1 MARPEFLVIN
11 IGSGVQEGASATI
24 VGVAESMDAAKDLIR
39 AMRGAVT
46 DKVVIAER
54 KTVVTRSPVVELK
67 ESDDSVL
74 ANAAAEAAGADH
86 GADHEANH

>member
-11 IGSGVQEGASATI
+11 IGAGVQEGASATI
-24 VGVAESMDAAKDLIR
+24 VGVADSMDAAKDLIR

-74 ANAAAEAAGADH
+74 ANAVAEPAGADD
-86 GADHEANH
+86 GADHEVHH